1 MPEYNSNSP
10 RVSNRLFY
18 NGISTVLRRFFCIR
32 GFPAVILSD
41 NGTQMVGAERV
52 LREMIEGFEVEQ
64 LQQFCAE
71 RDINWIFITT
81 AAPHQNGCAKA
92 LVKSSKRSLRNAIG
106 EQVLRPLELYTCLL
120 EVANLLNQRPIG

>member
-1 MPEYNSNSP
+1 ME
-10 RVSNRLFY
+10 
-18 NGISTVLRRFFCIR
+18 RRWLVQKEF
-32 GFPAVILSD
+32 
-41 NGTQMVGAERV
+41 